1 MLSAAGSKDSA
12 CGQPLASPALKP
24 SPEDW
29 STGGPADDQAPTF
42 GFGTVSGRQQSST
55 GCATL
60 EPFVIRQSGN
70 IGQEIVNQDGK
81 TIAWTTDVWVAQVV
95 CRLLN
100 THEELLKL

>member
-29 STGGPADDQAPTF
+29 STSGPADDRAPTF

-55 GCATL
+55 GCPTHERFA
-60 EPFVIRQSGN
+60 IRQSAS
-70 IGQEIVNQDGK
+70 IGQEILNEDWT
-81 TIAWTTDVWVAQVV
+81 TIAWTTDTWVAQVI
-95 CRLLN
+95 CKLLN